1 MEPTKVS
8 RTVRRM
14 TEARA
19 SLIRENPFFGHLSMG
34 LQLACAPCKTAC
46 TDGSRLIFDPEFAEQ
61 LSDREMQFVILH
73 EILHCVLEHCIRG
86 KSLQWLPYNIACDI
100 VVNSSI
106 LDMWGMDSI
115 TIAGEEA
122 MHLAPD
128 GKEGRLYN
136 AEEIYY
142 MLICEQG
149 NANEGAFDRHDLW
162 QGIFDKTRLQD
173 DWNGRIRKAVK
184 ECGDSAG
191 MPQSIRRIVQALAE
205 RVGLDWKQL
214 LHDYIQFDRFDYNF
228 LPPDRRYSDSDFYL
242 PAYNVDED
250 NGSANHIWVCVDT
263 SGSISEEE
271 LACAMAE
278 ILDAMA
284 QAGLK
289 GSISFFDSQI
299 TEPVPFET
307 EEDFKK
313 ITPSGGGGTS
323 FQIIFDYLR
332 EKLCGDLP
340 RAILV
345 FTDGYAKWPKE
356 QDALEVPVL
365 WLISREGKDD
375 APWGRVAKLRNH
387 GGSGSDISR

>member
-162 QGIFDKTRLQD
+162 QGIYDKARLRD

-214 LHDYIQFDRFDYNF
+214 LYDYIQFDRFDYNF

>member
-8 RTVRRM
+8 RIVRRM

-162 QGIFDKTRLQD
+162 QGIYDKVRLRD

-214 LHDYIQFDRFDYNF
+214 LHDFIQFDRFDYNF

-250 NGSANHIWVCVDT
+250 NGYANHIWVCVDT

-289 GSISFFDSQI
+289 GSISFLIVRLRNLYHLKQRRILRKSHQAEGA
-299 TEPVPFET
+299 EPVFRL
-307 EEDFKK
+307 F
-313 ITPSGGGGTS
+313 S
-323 FQIIFDYLR
+323 IIYGRNCAGIFPEQFLYLQMVTQNGQR
-332 EKLCGDLP
+332 
-340 RAILV
+340 
-345 FTDGYAKWPKE
+345 
-356 QDALEVPVL
+356 
-365 WLISREGKDD
+365 SRMHWRYRYYG
-375 APWGRVAKLRNH
+375 
-387 GGSGSDISR
+387 

>member
-1 MEPTKVS
+1 MLNREWEEFFNIEEVYDTSDVGIDSFTDTKKDAAAALASCINTNGCVDFNW
-8 RTVRRM
+8 M
-14 TEARA
+14 QEASGL
-19 SLIRENPFFGHLSMG
+19 SLAE
-34 LQLACAPCKTAC
+34 
-46 TDGSRLIFDPEFAEQ
+46 LIEELEGAVYQDPEVYD
-61 LSDREMQFVILH
+61 LSH
-73 EILHCVLEHCIRG
+73 
-86 KSLQWLPYNIACDI
+86 
-100 VVNSSI
+100 
-106 LDMWGMDSI
+106 
-115 TIAGEEA
+115 GEDQGW
-122 MHLAPD
+122 MLR
-128 GKEGRLYN
+128 KEGRLYN

-162 QGIFDKTRLQD
+162 QGIYDKARLQD

-214 LHDYIQFDRFDYNF
+214 LHDFIQFDRFDYNF